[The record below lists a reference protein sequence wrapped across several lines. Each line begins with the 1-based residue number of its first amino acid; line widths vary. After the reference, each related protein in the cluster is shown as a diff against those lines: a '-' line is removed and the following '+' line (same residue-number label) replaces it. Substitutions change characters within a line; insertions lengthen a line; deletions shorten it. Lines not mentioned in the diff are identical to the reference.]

1 MKKILLLFLLAPLVT
16 FAQDDDYKQRFEQL
30 GTMLPSPNSYRTA
43 SGAPGENYWQQKADY
58 VIKVKLD
65 EKTNR
70 VTGEETVTYHNQS
83 PHTLSYLWLQLDQNM
98 RAPDSDTEKVNG
110 YTFFNDTI
118 PAKYLEQYVANG
130 GSAYDFEGG
139 FNIEYVKDASG
150 KSMSYLI
157 QKTMMKIRLDEDLKP
172 GENVE
177 FSIAWSYIVNDRMKG
192 GGRSGY
198 EYFEEDANALYT
210 IAQFYPRMAVYSD
223 VEGWQNKQ
231 FLGDGEFALSFGDFD
246 VEITVPDDHIVA
258 ATGVL
263 QNGKD
268 VLEKDQFKR
277 YEKAKSSKDQ
287 VFIVTEEEAIE
298 NEKEKS
304 DKYETWKFTAKNV
317 RDFGF
322 ATSRKFI
329 WDAQMVELATT
340 KPLAQSFYPK
350 EGNPLWEEES
360 TKAVKNTL
368 IMYSERT
375 FDYPYPQATSVHAA
389 SIGME
394 YPMICFNFGRPQPDG
409 SYSTRTQMG
418 MTYVIVHEVGH
429 NFFPMIVNSDERQWA
444 WMDEGL
450 NSFLE
455 SNVMLEYYPDLPYS
469 DNLPES
475 VIGYMKSS
483 KDRQR
488 AIMTNPEQVLRL
500 GPNAYGKPAAGLNML
515 RNSILGPELFDEAF
529 KEYAQRWKFK
539 HPTPADFFRTMEDAS
554 AVDLDWFWRGWFYST
569 DHVDIE
575 VDEVKWFKL
584 NDESEEIE
592 KKMKAQAPK
601 GNLGE
606 GEEEEK
612 ATDFS
617 DGPEYIT
624 VSETPSFW
632 YGEYRSTIDDDAVKA
647 RYMDK
652 NFYQITFKNEG
663 GLVMPLHVEFEFTD
677 GTKQMVKIPAEI
689 WRKNEQKAGRVFILD
704 KEVAKVT
711 LDPNK
716 EFADTDKSN
725 NVFPKPADET
735 KVDEFKSK
743 GE

>member
-198 EYFEEDANALYT
+198 EYFEEDGNALYT

-632 YGEYRSTIDDDAVKA
+632 YGEYRSTIDDDAVKV